1 MEMVARAAEPGPSA
15 LYKAAM
21 HTVLGDRRAARGAA
35 MPLGLLVAALPR
47 TPLQRRRAS
56 AASPRVRRVA
66 VPAAPGWASA
76 RSEPTT
82 AGSRGGAFLRQLNS
96 LAW

>member
-21 HTVLGDRRAARGAA
+21 HTVLGGRRAARGAA

-47 TPLQRRRAS
+47 TPVQWRRAS
-56 AASPRVRRVA
+56 AASPCPRHPAGRPRALSQPLPVAVA
-66 VPAAPGWASA
+66 VPSCG
-76 RSEPTT
+76 
-82 AGSRGGAFLRQLNS
+82 N
-96 LAW
+96 